1 MSSLASITD
10 ADFEKEVLG
19 SDKPVVVDFWAP
31 WCGPCRAVAPILE
44 ELAASMEAEVKI
56 VKLNVD
62 DNSQSASKFNVMNIP
77 TLIVFKGGAEA
88 DRVIGALS
96 KQDLEKK
103 IRAAIS

>member
-77 TLIVFKGGAEA
+77 TLIVFKGRAEA